1 MWTPCTQQA
10 WDPLPPIIMR
20 KYIAYARK
28 YCHPILD
35 DGAKQV
41 IQDFY
46 LQLRKRKNFMD
57 STPVTTRQLE
67 ALIRLAVC
75 TSAEGLDTDLKG
87 EAMPLYPGQTQTST
101 NSARADVRSCVWS
114 DGFPSLLACWA

>member
-1 MWTPCTQQA
+1 MQA
-10 WDPLPPIIMR
+10 WDPLPPVVMR

-28 YCHPILD
+28 YCHPVLD
-35 DGAKQV
+35 DEAKQV

-75 TSAEGLDTDLKG
+75 VF
-87 EAMPLYPGQTQTST
+87 MCW
-101 NSARADVRSCVWS
+101 RAKKLRVWGAFLVS
-114 DGFPSLLACWA
+114 DIYRLHGFCAQAWV

>member
-1 MWTPCTQQA
+1 
-10 WDPLPPIIMR
+10 MR

-28 YCHPILD
+28 YCYPILD

-46 LQLRKRKNFMD
+46 LQLRKRKNYMD

-67 ALIRLAVC
+67 ALIRLAVAP
-75 TSAEGLDTDLKG
+75 SSSPPSN
-87 EAMPLYPGQTQTST
+87 PLSPPPPLLPVIP
-101 NSARADVRSCVWS
+101 RA
-114 DGFPSLLACWA
+114 SLH

>member
-1 MWTPCTQQA
+1 MRISALAVLDWAPPPGQCPGDWTPCTQQA

-75 TSAEGLDTDLKG
+75 TSAEGLATDLKG
-87 EAMPLYPGQTQTST
+87 RGYATVSRANT
-101 NSARADVRSCVWS
+101 N
-114 DGFPSLLACWA
+114 

>member
-1 MWTPCTQQA
+1 
-10 WDPLPPIIMR
+10 MR

-28 YCHPILD
+28 YCCPILD

-46 LQLRKRKNFMD
+46 LQLRKRKNYMD

-67 ALIRLAVC
+67 ALIRLAVAPHSSQPPQPS
-75 TSAEGLDTDLKG
+75 TP
-87 EAMPLYPGQTQTST
+87 PLPVIPW
-101 NSARADVRSCVWS
+101 A
-114 DGFPSLLACWA
+114 SLHWFS